1 MDYFDSS
8 ELLDGIFL
16 IQISSFSPVS
26 FSNSLKR
33 ADSTD
38 TSPSVRVY
46 FAARDVTDQIK
57 ETLMAWAQRGA
68 LILIKAIIASPLL
81 NYRL

>member
-1 MDYFDSS
+1 MV
-8 ELLDGIFL
+8 FL
-16 IQISSFSPVS
+16 IQISSFFPVS

-38 TSPSVRVY
+38 TSPSSEPSVCVY
-46 FAARDVTDQIK
+46 FVAREVTDQIK